1 VTGSTGA
8 SPKRDDVEPVELVD
22 EAWLRDSTGRS
33 GTMSGYMGDMGSGDE
48 VMGMEEGVPS
58 GAAIG
63 KEEDVESDDDVR
75 GWGAGT
81 GIPNDDG

>member
-1 VTGSTGA
+1 
-8 SPKRDDVEPVELVD
+8 
-22 EAWLRDSTGRS
+22 
-33 GTMSGYMGDMGSGDE
+33 MSGYMGDMGNGDE
-48 VMGMEEGVPS
+48 VMGTEEGVPS

-75 GWGAGT
+75 GWGTGT